1 MRRQGVKGRIADG
14 DSRNGRA
21 LPICAPMSQRTIARR
36 PGDDT
41 NEARSDV
48 SRLTPAITFACAIAC
63 GIMVAN
69 LYYAQP
75 LIGLIAP
82 ELHLRANVAGL
93 IVTLTQLGYGGG
105 LLLVVPLADR
115 IENRKLILATLGITA
130 VALAALAAAPSAP
143 AFLAAA
149 TAVGFSAAGAQ
160 VVVPY
165 AASLADEKT
174 RGRTIGNVMSG
185 LLAGIML
192 ARPVAS
198 MIAEFA
204 GWRAVFGLSSLLMLA
219 TALWMARALP
229 RAQADQRPRLRR
241 DPVLDG
247 PNAAARAAVAAA
259 RAVSRLPV
267 HDLQHLLDGG
277 AAGTGGSL
285 RLRPAGHRAV
295 RAGGRG
301 GCAGGAARR
310 AARRPRLYPRGHGRR
325 AHHHRAVLLAGGVG
339 GGAAF
344 AAAAWSLF
352 ALTLDGATQVNQVLG
367 QRVIFSL
374 PGEDR
379 GRVNAVYMTI
389 VFLLGAG
396 GSAVATLA
404 YHAGGWMGAMTAGT
418 ALGVIVTLLFA
429 TEWLGRARQPA

>member
-1 MRRQGVKGRIADG
+1 
-14 DSRNGRA
+14 
-21 LPICAPMSQRTIARR
+21 MSQRTIARR
-36 PGDDT
+36 PDD
-41 NEARSDV
+41 EIPDGRSDAG
-48 SRLTPAITFACAIAC
+48 RLTPAITFACAIAC

-115 IENRKLILATLGITA
+115 IENRKLILATLGVTA
-130 VALAALAAAPSAP
+130 VALAALAVAPSAP

-149 TAVGFSAAGAQ
+149 MAVGFSAAGAQ

-174 RGRTIGNVMSG
+174 RGRAIGNVMSG

-198 MIAEFA
+198 MVAEFA

-229 RAQADQRPRLRR
+229 RRMPTNGHGYGEILRSMGQMLVRERPLQRRALYQGILFMVFNIFWTAAPLVLADRFGFGQPGIALFA
-241 DPVLDG
+241 L
-247 PNAAARAAVAAA
+247 A
-259 RAVSRLPV
+259 
-267 HDLQHLLDGG
+267 G
-277 AAGTGGSL
+277 AAGALAAPLAG
-285 RLRPAGHRAV
+285 RLGDRGHI
-295 RAGGRG
+295 RAGT
-301 GCAGGAARR
+301 AGALITIA
-310 AARRPRLYPRGHGRR
+310 LSCW
-325 AHHHRAVLLAGGVG
+325 LAGWA
-339 GGAAF
+339 GALH
-344 AAAAWSLF
+344 SLPLLVLF

-404 YHAGGWMGAMTAGT
+404 YHAGGWAGAMAAGT

-429 TEWLGRARQPA
+429 TEWVGRGRQQA

>member
-1 MRRQGVKGRIADG
+1 
-14 DSRNGRA
+14 
-21 LPICAPMSQRTIARR
+21 MSQRTIARR
-36 PGDDT
+36 PDDDAD
-41 NEARSDV
+41 EGRSDAD
-48 SRLTPAITFACAIAC
+48 RLTPATTFACAIAC

-75 LIGLIAP
+75 LLGLIAP

-93 IVTLTQLGYGGG
+93 IVTLTQLGYAGG

-115 IENRKLILATLGITA
+115 VENRRLILVTLGVTA
-130 VALAALAAAPSAP
+130 VALAALAAAPSAW

-149 TAVGFSAAGAQ
+149 MAVGFFAAGAQ

-165 AASLADEKT
+165 AASLASEKT
-174 RGRTIGNVMSG
+174 RGQAIGNVMSG

-198 MIAEFA
+198 IIAEIA
-204 GWRAVFGLSSLLMLA
+204 GWRAVFGLSSVLMLA

-229 RAQADQRPRLRR
+229 RRTPTNGHGYGEILRSMGQMLLRERPLQRRALYQGFLFMIFNIFWTAAPM
-241 DPVLDG
+241 VLTERFG
-247 PNAAARAAVAAA
+247 FGQTGIALFALA
-259 RAVSRLPV
+259 
-267 HDLQHLLDGG
+267 G
-277 AAGTGGSL
+277 AAGALAAPLAGRLGDGGYI
-285 RLRPAGHRAV
+285 
-295 RAGGRG
+295 RAGTA
-301 GCAGGAARR
+301 CALITIA
-310 AARRPRLYPRGHGRR
+310 LSCW
-325 AHHHRAVLLAGGVG
+325 LAGWAGM
-339 GGAAF
+339 F
-344 AAAAWSLF
+344 HSLALLVVF

-418 ALGVIVTLLFA
+418 VLGVIVTLLFA

>member
-1 MRRQGVKGRIADG
+1 MVHCKRT
-14 DSRNGRA
+14 DSRNGRVVS
-21 LPICAPMSQRTIARR
+21 ICAPMSQRTIVRR
-36 PGDDT
+36 PDDIT
-41 NEARSDV
+41 AEAPSHAA
-48 SRLTPAITFACAIAC
+48 RLTPAITFACAIAC

-115 IENRKLILATLGITA
+115 IENRKLILATLGVTA

-149 TAVGFSAAGAQ
+149 MAVGFSAAGAQ

-192 ARPVAS
+192 SRPMAS
-198 MIAEFA
+198 MIAEIA
-204 GWRAVFGLSSLLMLA
+204 GWRAVFALSSLLTLA

-229 RAQADQRPRLRR
+229 RRTPTNGHGYGEILRSMGELLLREKPLQRRALYQGILFMIFNIFWTAAPLALADRFGFGQT
-241 DPVLDG
+241 G
-247 PNAAARAAVAAA
+247 VALFALA
-259 RAVSRLPV
+259 
-267 HDLQHLLDGG
+267 G
-277 AAGTGGSL
+277 AAGALAAPLAG
-285 RLRPAGHRAV
+285 RLGDRGHI
-295 RAGGRG
+295 RAGT
-301 GCAGGAARR
+301 AGALVTIA
-310 AARRPRLYPRGHGRR
+310 LSCW
-325 AHHHRAVLLAGGVG
+325 LAGWA
-339 GGAAF
+339 GALH
-344 AAAAWSLF
+344 SLPLLVLF

-404 YHAGGWMGAMTAGT
+404 YQAGGWMGAMTAGT
-418 ALGVIVTLLFA
+418 VLGVIVTLFFA
-429 TEWLGRARQPA
+429 TEWVGSTR